1 MKKDNKIIRVKDTV
15 IGGKK
20 PVLIAGP
27 CSIESREHITLEA
40 KALKEM
46 GVDII
51 RGGAFKPR
59 TSPLDFQ
66 GIGFNGVEYL
76 KEAADAVNLPFVTEV
91 LSEDDVERMIDYVDI
106 FQVGSRNMYNYALL
120 KKIAKTNKPVILK
133 RGFSA
138 TIYEWQ
144 MAAKYLE
151 EGGNDNIIFCERG
164 IRTFETE
171 TRNTLDLAGAYI
183 IKEKTGYPVIV
194 DPSHG
199 TGKRDLIMPMTRAT
213 LALGLDGVMIE
224 VHPNPDEAI
233 SDAAQTIGYD
243 DYKKIADYVGKFNE
257 D

>member
-1 MKKDNKIIRVKDTV
+1 MKKDNKIIRVKVTA
-15 IGGKK
+15 IGGEK

-27 CSIESREHITLEA
+27 CSIESREHIIEEA
-40 KALKEM
+40 KALKEL

-66 GIGFNGVEYL
+66 GIGFRGVEYL
-76 KEAADAVNLPFVTEV
+76 KEAAETVNLPFVTEV
-91 LSEDDVERMIDYVDI
+91 LSEDDVDRMLDYVDI

-199 TGKRDLIMPMTRAT
+199 TGKRELIMPMTRAT

-243 DYKKIADYVGKFNE
+243 DYKKIADYVGKFHE